1 MLKITW
7 LSFALFL
14 ALLSPVHCEED
25 DDIVVD
31 DEAFD
36 GEESVYE
43 EPVMEY
49 EYEEEEEEWDG
60 ITLIEHSDIITTVT
74 FPGHPDKRLP
84 LKEELTV
91 LIGVTNN
98 GKEVYNISIVGGALH
113 SPYDFDYYIQN
124 FTRKAFSEVMPP
136 TAQYTLE
143 YKFTPES
150 KLEPLEYWF
159 SIFIMINGTQ
169 RIYRN
174 YAYNST
180 LTLTS
185 ASTNVFA
192 DIASVLFTLMILS
205 GVGFGVY
212 TMITG
217 GKKSK
222 SKTKSA
228 APVVRNE
235 DDEDDWDTDVY
246 TQAKTSRAVG
256 KKAPKNK
263 AKKAD

>member
-14 ALLSPVHCEED
+14 SLLSPVHCEED
-25 DDIVVD
+25 DMVVD
-31 DEAFD
+31 DVEDEVVD

-43 EPVMEY
+43 EPVME
-49 EYEEEEEEWDG
+49 EYEEEEEWDG
-60 ITLIEHSDIITTVT
+60 ITLIEHDDIITTVR

-98 GKEVYNISIVGGALH
+98 GKEVYNISVVGAALH
-113 SPYDFDYYIQN
+113 SPFDFDYYIQN
-124 FTRKAFSEVMPP
+124 FTRKGFSEVMPP

-143 YKFTPES
+143 YKFTPEA

-159 SIFIMINGTQ
+159 SIFILINGTQ

-180 LTLTS
+180 LTLT
-185 ASTNVFA
+185 AAPTNVLA
-192 DIASVLFTLMILS
+192 DIASVLFTLVVLG

-228 APVVRNE
+228 APVAKK
-235 DDEDDWDTDVY
+235 DDDDDDWDTDVY

-256 KKAPKNK
+256 KKGPKKN
-263 AKKAD
+263 KKAD